1 VRPAL
6 SAASRNRRLTQLAF
20 SRPFA
25 NAQLGLIAGGL
36 VDGTVNLWNPSKIV
50 GVAGGDEPSD
60 GADGALV
67 ASLQKHTGAV
77 CAPCPCAQQ
86 RALRQP

>member
-1 VRPAL
+1 VP
-6 SAASRNRRLTQLAF
+6 
-20 SRPFA
+20 A

-36 VDGTVNLWNPSKIV
+36 VDGTVNLWNPAKIV
-50 GVAGGDEPSD
+50 GVAGGEEPSD

-77 CAPCPCAQQ
+77 RGPCPCAQQ

>member
-1 VRPAL
+1 MRAARPTATP
-6 SAASRNRRLTQLAF
+6 SRWLMQLAC
-20 SRPFA
+20 SRVSA

-50 GVAGGDEPSD
+50 GMAGGDEPSD

-77 CAPCPCAQQ
+77 SPEGLVPLLCT
-86 RALRQP
+86 

>member
-1 VRPAL
+1 VSPVLPAAVRG
-6 SAASRNRRLTQLAF
+6 RGLTRAAF
-20 SRPFA
+20 SHAPA

-36 VDGTVNLWNPSKIV
+36 VDGTVNLWNPAKIV
-50 GVAGGDEPSD
+50 GGEELSE

-77 CAPCPCAQQ
+77 S
-86 RALRQP
+86 ALRLVRPRGVRA

>member
-1 VRPAL
+1 MRTARPG
-6 SAASRNRRLTQLAF
+6 ASPARGLTQLAC
-20 SRPFA
+20 SRVPA

-77 CAPCPCAQQ
+77 SPAFLVPLL
-86 RALRQP
+86 RARRQP

>member
-1 VRPAL
+1 MGLPLPTGARF
-6 SAASRNRRLTQLAF
+6 RRLTQLAC
-20 SRPFA
+20 SRPPA

-36 VDGTVNLWNPSKIV
+36 VDGTVNLWNPAKIV

-77 CAPCPCAQQ
+77 STSALCGCAC
-86 RALRQP
+86 QP

>member
-1 VRPAL
+1 MRPAPP
-6 SAASRNRRLTQLAF
+6 AAARARGLTQLACL
-20 SRPFA
+20 RVPV

-77 CAPCPCAQQ
+77 IPEGLVPLLCT
-86 RALRQP
+86 

>member
-1 VRPAL
+1 M
-6 SAASRNRRLTQLAF
+6 
-20 SRPFA
+20 
-25 NAQLGLIAGGL
+25 
-36 VDGTVNLWNPSKIV
+36 DGTVNLWNPSKIV

-77 CAPCPCAQQ
+77 SPACLAPLLHL
-86 RALRQP
+86 RRQP